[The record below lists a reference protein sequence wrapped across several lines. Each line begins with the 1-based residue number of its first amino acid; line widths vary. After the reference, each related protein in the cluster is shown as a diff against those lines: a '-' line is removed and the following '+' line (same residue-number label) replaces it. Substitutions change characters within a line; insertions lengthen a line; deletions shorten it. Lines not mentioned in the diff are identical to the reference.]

1 MQKNRKTAARPS
13 GIVREGSDLLQNALR
28 RLFAALCVCA
38 LVLMSVPPLRAQE
51 DPDEEPTAEAL
62 LASFLEEN
70 SLNEDNFSLC
80 YYNTITCET
89 VSFNETRLMA
99 AASTYKLP
107 LNIYYYD
114 LEREGLLASD
124 AWVGA
129 AYLDDAHLRS
139 LVWSDNTVSE
149 AMIYFYPGSFHAYK
163 EALLSICG
171 VDEPDD
177 PAYYTQNVFST
188 EMMIGALRRVY
199 EAPDIYAELLDYLKQ
214 AYPQDGFFR
223 RDVTEY
229 EVAHKYGYF
238 EGAEND
244 VGIFYTDEPFLLA
257 VYTSNAG
264 MYGGA
269 DLCARAARMMTDYNV
284 SRYTHE
290 QEAARLTAEAEE
302 ADRQAAAEESAPPTA
317 EEAEQARLAA
327 EADAVLAQSPEEP
340 PVEEATASIQLRW
353 TDYLLVAAGALV
365 ITGLGGALTHGLVH
379 RAGKLEKN
387 IKAQYGK
394 YLPDEPEDSEAA
406 EHK

>member
-1 MQKNRKTAARPS
+1 MLQKALHR
-13 GIVREGSDLLQNALR
+13 LL
-28 RLFAALCVCA
+28 AALCVCA
-38 LVLMSVPPLRAQE
+38 LVLMSVPSLRAQE
-51 DPDEEPTAEAL
+51 DPGGEPTAESL
-62 LASFLEEN
+62 LASFLKEN

-80 YYNTITCET
+80 YYNTVTGET
-89 VSFNETRLMA
+89 VSFNETHLMV

-149 AMIYFYPGSFHAYK
+149 AMIYFYPGSFRAYK
-163 EALLSICG
+163 EALLPIFG

-199 EAPDIYAELLDYLKQ
+199 EAPDTYAELLDYLKQ
-214 AYPQDGFFR
+214 SFPQDGFFR

-269 DLCARAARMMTDYNV
+269 DLCAKAARLMTDYNV
-284 SRYTHE
+284 SRHARE
-290 QEAARLTAEAEE
+290 QEAARLAAEEEARAQAEAARLTAEAEE
-302 ADRQAAAEESAPPTA
+302 ADRQAAAEEAARLAA
-317 EEAEQARLAA
+317 EEAEQVRPAA
-327 EADAVLAQSPEEP
+327 EGEAVLAQSPEAP
-340 PVEEATASIQLRW
+340 PAEEATASIQLRW

-365 ITGLGGALTHGLVH
+365 IAGLGGALTHGIVH

-394 YLPDEPEDSEAA
+394 YLPDEPEDMETA